1 MTSDTGD
8 GTDGRTGRTGRT
20 GRRTALGVAAGLLT
34 AAAVCAIFWWQ
45 GWNRPTT
52 AAWLSS
58 RAAVKVGVFI
68 AAGGLASVTVW
79 WQARRGSRSTPPK
92 ETD

>member
-1 MTSDTGD
+1 MSADQGGFGRSAPAPAPGWRGRGGD
-8 GTDGRTGRTGRT
+8 CGSRGPRVPPVPGG
-20 GRRTALGVAAGLLT
+20 AAGVLT

-58 RAAVKVGVFI
+58 KAAVKVG
-68 AAGGLASVTVW
+68 
-79 WQARRGSRSTPPK
+79 
-92 ETD
+92 

>member
-8 GTDGRTGRTGRT
+8 GTDGVDGTAGSTW
-20 GRRTALGVAAGLLT
+20 RRTALGVVAGLLT
-34 AAAVCAIFWWQ
+34 AAAVWAIFWWQ

-58 RAAVKVGVFI
+58 KAAVKVGLFV

-79 WQARRGSRSTPPK
+79 WQARRGSGSTPPEK
-92 ETD
+92 TD